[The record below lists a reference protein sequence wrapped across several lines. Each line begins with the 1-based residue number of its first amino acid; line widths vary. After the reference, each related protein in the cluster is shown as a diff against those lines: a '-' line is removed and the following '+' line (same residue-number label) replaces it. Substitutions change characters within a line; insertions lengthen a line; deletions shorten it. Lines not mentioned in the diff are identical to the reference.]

1 MRCLCFGLWATYC
14 GCTYCAAYCSYSL
27 RTASALARLA
37 AASWVRRACSAG
49 CVWAS
54 EVGSE
59 RIIAHLV
66 GGAVGSKKQVRRKRQ
81 GRRK

>member
-1 MRCLCFGLWATYC
+1 MRCFVLRALGYILRLHILP
-14 GCTYCAAYCSYSL
+14 AYCSYSL

-66 GGAVGSKKQVRRKRQ
+66 RGAVGSKKA
-81 GRRK
+81 G